1 MATDHTRP
9 TDETRAEEAKE
20 AQKDHGAGAHGAGA
34 AASGDADKAP
44 DAVRPGVA
52 AHEKD
57 MAERGADAK
66 GEGRI

>member
-20 AQKDHGAGAHGAGA
+20 AQKDHGAGTPAPA
-34 AASGDADKAP
+34 DADEAP
-44 DAVRPGVA
+44 GAVSPGVA

-57 MAERGADAK
+57 MAERGANAK